1 MTHHCFRF
9 LFKNRVVDAKYKL
22 DNFIYVLITRTD
34 LLLNCVTQV
43 VSL

>member
-9 LFKNRVVDAKYKL
+9 LFKNRVEL

-34 LLLNCVTQV
+34 LLLNCVTQE